1 MGGDKKGYTYVID
14 GRDIE
19 GFHMYQN
26 QQWATNPGSKLGKK
40 AYEINYPNNIPPE
53 KILGA
58 YDAKGIFTPNP
69 AAIGRSV
76 ALSTPKHG
84 SNVKLPMQKA
94 ATNSTGITFPLSG
107 ERANQ

>member
-1 MGGDKKGYTYVID
+1 
-14 GRDIE
+14 
-19 GFHMYQN
+19 MYYN
-26 QQWATNPGSKLGKK
+26 KELATNPGSKLRKK
-40 AYEINYPNNIPPE
+40 AYEINYPNDIPPE

-58 YDAKGIFTPNP
+58 YDANKIFYPNP
-69 AAIGRSV
+69 TAIGRSV